1 MIAAGGN
8 EGNYILATEVIN
20 VSDDSTY
27 SFGDIVE
34 RKGAVGGLLGSSPI
48 ICGVKDYEYFDSCIM
63 YQQSQWTQSHTMTFR
78 VFSASVQLNST
89 TLWILGGDCIV
100 CPDEPILNTTEF
112 ISLNSSVATPGPR
125 QAIDESYWIFI
136 WMFHKT
142 YLNKDVMVC

>member
-1 MIAAGGN
+1 M
-8 EGNYILATEVIN
+8 
-20 VSDDSTY
+20 SDDSTY